1 MCNSQRKIEVNSLY
15 IVFIVVVSLSSY
27 IGIGALKLKRNENQ
41 RYVIELM
48 VHLPFMNGRE
58 IISFS
63 TSGVL
68 I

>member
-1 MCNSQRKIEVNSLY
+1 
-15 IVFIVVVSLSSY
+15 VFIVVVSLSSY